1 MPKWPNMQKIIF
13 DLSSKIKSANVDKN
27 EPTEI
32 NVDINRC
39 HDVTDDLSPYFNPS
53 NSVILTLS

>member
-1 MPKWPNMQKIIF
+1 MQKIIL

-27 EPTEI
+27 KQTEI

-39 HDVTDDLSPYFNPS
+39 HDVTDGLSPYFNPS